1 MWSFIKILLVAIIAL
16 VIYLLTWPVS
26 VEPQSWDAPAAP
38 ELTGKYAVNNAL
50 AKFESIDIDG
60 LHGPEAITSN
70 EKGDLYATSHEGW
83 IIRWPAASDTAQK
96 AERWVN
102 VGGRPLG
109 IAFDAAQNLWVANA
123 YTGLQKITPT
133 GIVSVEANTADGVPI
148 RYADDLVVTPN
159 GKIYF
164 SDASSKFA
172 AEDSAGTLEASL
184 LSIMEHGDH
193 GRIIEF
199 DPATGETRI
208 VMHKLTFAN
217 GVTSDELGRFLLVAE
232 TGSYRVWKHWLLG
245 SRAGQ
250 TELIIDNL
258 PGFPDN
264 IHRGR
269 DGRFWVGLT
278 SPRADILDKLAKKP
292 FLRKLIQRLPAFMR
306 PTVEAY
312 GHILAIDENG
322 EVLFDFQDP
331 NGAYPAT
338 TGAWET
344 DQYLYVSSLTANVMA
359 RYSKAQLGL

>member
-1 MWSFIKILLVAIIAL
+1 MWLFLKILLVAIVAL
-16 VIYLLTWPVS
+16 VIYLLTWPVPI
-26 VEPQSWDAPAAP
+26 EPQAWDAPVAP
-38 ELTGKYAVNNAL
+38 ELTGKYAVNNEL
-50 AKFESIDIDG
+50 ANFQSIDIDG

-70 EKGDLYATSHEGW
+70 ANGDIYTTSHEGW
-83 IIRWPAASDTAQK
+83 IIRWPAPLDPLGK
-96 AERWVN
+96 PERWVN

-109 IAFDAAQNLWVANA
+109 IAFDAEQNLWVANA
-123 YTGLQKITPT
+123 YTGLQKITPS
-133 GIVSVEANTADGVPI
+133 GVVSLEADTADGVPI

-164 SDASSKFA
+164 SDASTKFG
-172 AEDSAGTLEASL
+172 AEDFGGTYPASL
-184 LSIMEHGDH
+184 LSVMEHGDH

-250 TELIIDNL
+250 TEIIIDNL

-264 IHRGR
+264 IHRGQ
-269 DGRFWVGLT
+269 DGRYWVGLT
-278 SPRADILDKLAKKP
+278 SARIDIIDKLAKKP
-292 FLRKLIQRLPAFMR
+292 FQRKMIQRLPAFMR
-306 PTVEAY
+306 PAIELY

-331 NGAYPAT
+331 KGAYPAT

>member
-1 MWSFIKILLVAIIAL
+1 MWSFIKIMVVAIIAL
-16 VIYLLTWPVS
+16 VVYLFTWPVS
-26 VEPQSWDAPAAP
+26 IEPQSWDAPAAP
-38 ELTGKYAVNNAL
+38 SLTGKYAVNSAL
-50 AKFESIDIDG
+50 ADFDELDTDG

-70 EKGDLYATSHEGW
+70 AVGDIYATTHEGW
-83 IIRWPAASDTAQK
+83 IIRWPAALAATQK

-109 IAFDAAQNLWVANA
+109 IAFDAEQNLWVANA
-123 YTGLQKITPT
+123 YAGLQKITPA
-133 GIVSVEANTADGVPI
+133 GVVSVEANTADGVAI

-164 SDASSKFA
+164 SDASTKFG
-172 AEDSAGTLEASL
+172 AEDAAGTLEASL

-199 DPATGETRI
+199 DPATGETSV
-208 VMHKLTFAN
+208 VMRKLTFAN
-217 GVTSDELGRFLLVAE
+217 GVTSDELGQFLLVAE
-232 TGSYRVWKHWLLG
+232 TGSYRIWKQWLLG

-264 IHRGR
+264 IHRGQ
-269 DGRFWVGLT
+269 DGRYWVGLT

-292 FLRKLIQRLPAFMR
+292 LLRKLIQRLPAFMR

-331 NGAYPAT
+331 SGAYPAT

-344 DQYLYVSSLTANVMA
+344 DQYLYVSSLTAKVMA

>member
-1 MWSFIKILLVAIIAL
+1 M
-16 VIYLLTWPVS
+16 
-26 VEPQSWDAPAAP
+26 
-38 ELTGKYAVNNAL
+38 
-50 AKFESIDIDG
+50 
-60 LHGPEAITSN
+60 
-70 EKGDLYATSHEGW
+70 
-83 IIRWPAASDTAQK
+83 
-96 AERWVN
+96 
-102 VGGRPLG
+102 
-109 IAFDAAQNLWVANA
+109 
-123 YTGLQKITPT
+123 
-133 GIVSVEANTADGVPI
+133 
-148 RYADDLVVTPN
+148 
-159 GKIYF
+159 
-164 SDASSKFA
+164 
-172 AEDSAGTLEASL
+172 
-184 LSIMEHGDH
+184 
-193 GRIIEF
+193 
-199 DPATGETRI
+199 
-208 VMHKLTFAN
+208 
-217 GVTSDELGRFLLVAE
+217 LVAE